1 MTDTVDVT
9 AQERGAAWKAIGIFM
24 ALMLALSAVFDTLMA
39 QRGAMSLLLVT
50 GIMWSSGIAA
60 ILTCLLL
67 RRPIAS
73 LPWRWGAWRW
83 NWLAWALPIGYGLV
97 MYVPVWLLGLGG
109 SGFPNAETLA
119 DFSSQIVSGDVN
131 IAAVVFCVILMGTL
145 GVVASAARAL
155 GEEIGWRGFLIW
167 EMRKVMPF
175 WAVGLLS
182 GLIWAVW
189 HWPGILF
196 TDYNAGTGNFVLQ
209 MALFTLSIVPMG
221 IVYAYLAFRSG
232 SLWPAVILH
241 AAHNLFLQRIFTPLT
256 VEGDGTHLYIDEFG
270 ILLPVVSVLLA
281 AYFHWRARK
290 DGIA

>member
-1 MTDTVDVT
+1 MTEGLTDD
-9 AQERGAAWKAIGIFM
+9 RRAAWKAIAIFM

-39 QRGAMSLLLVT
+39 QRGGMSLLLVS
-50 GIMWSSGIAA
+50 GIMWSPGIAA
-60 ILTCLLL
+60 LLTCLILK
-67 RRPIAS
+67 RPIAS
-73 LPWRWGAWRW
+73 LPWRWGEWRW

-97 MYVPVWLLGLGG
+97 MYVPVWGLGLGG

-119 DFSSQIVSGDVN
+119 DFSSQIVSGETN
-131 IAAVVFCVILMGTL
+131 IAAVVFCVVLMGTL

-155 GEEIGWRGFLIW
+155 GEEIGWRGFLVW

-196 TDYNAGTGNFVLQ
+196 TDYNAGTGNFTLQ
-209 MALFTLSIVPMG
+209 MVLFTLSIVPMG
-221 IVYAYLAFRSG
+221 IVYAYLAFRSN

-241 AAHNLFLQRIFTPLT
+241 ASHNLFLQRIFTPLT
-256 VEGDGTHLYIDEFG
+256 VEGEGTHMYIDEFG
-270 ILLPVVSVLLA
+270 ILLPIVSVVLA
-281 AYFHWRARK
+281 AYFYWRARR

>member
-1 MTDTVDVT
+1 MTDTLDVT

-50 GIMWSSGIAA
+50 GIMWSPGIAA
-60 ILTCLLL
+60 ILTCLVLK
-67 RRPIAS
+67 RPIAS
-73 LPWRWGAWRW
+73 LPWRWGEWRW
-83 NWLAWALPIGYGLV
+83 NWLAWALPIGYGLA
-97 MYVPVWLLGLGG
+97 MYVPVWALGLGG
-109 SGFPNAETLA
+109 SGFPKAETLA
-119 DFSSQIVSGDVN
+119 DFSSQIVSGDTN
-131 IAAVVFCVILMGTL
+131 MAAVVFCVILMGTL

-155 GEEIGWRGFLIW
+155 GEEIGWRGFLVW

-175 WAVGLLS
+175 WAVGLVS

-241 AAHNLFLQRIFTPLT
+241 ASHNLFLQRIFTPLT
-256 VEGDGTHLYIDEFG
+256 AEGEGTHFYIDEFG
-270 ILLPVVSVLLA
+270 ILLPIVSVLLA
-281 AYFHWRARK
+281 VYFYWRAKK

>member
-50 GIMWSSGIAA
+50 GIMWSPGIAA